1 MKKIA
6 AIVTVYRP
14 RSHADVLVGKF
25 LHGFPTDG
33 ELQTPRVEIA
43 SLYVDQINDNDTSA
57 AIFDQFGVPV
67 YPSIVGALTLGGDE
81 LAVDGVLLISE

>member
-25 LHGFPTDG
+25 LHA
-33 ELQTPRVEIA
+33 VAIA
-43 SLYVDQINDNDTSA
+43 
-57 AIFDQFGVPV
+57 
-67 YPSIVGALTLGGDE
+67 ALVASGMRYK
-81 LAVDGVLLISE
+81 